1 MYFSIY
7 CCKNGCVSF
16 LNVCDVICLYVD
28 LNVIY
33 MCGCM
38 DAGQARGSVPRG
50 YEDRAGRLCSQPHA
64 KRLLRTGKKKGKGG
78 KKKKKKK
85 KKKA

>member
-16 LNVCDVICLYVD
+16 LNVCDVIFLYVD

-38 DAGQARGSVPRG
+38 DAGAVCLEAMKTELEGFAVSPMPK
-50 YEDRAGRLCSQPHA
+50 DC
-64 KRLLRTGKKKGKGG
+64 
-78 KKKKKKK
+78 
-85 KKKA
+85 

>member
-1 MYFSIY
+1 
-7 CCKNGCVSF
+7 
-16 LNVCDVICLYVD
+16 
-28 LNVIY
+28 

-85 KKKA
+85 KKA